1 MTEFEFNSAA
11 GSMPEQISRIT
22 GGGPAYRGRQ
32 IFEWIWKGAQTF
44 TEMTNL
50 PAGLRSDLDDRL
62 SLYSSKILEKHEDND
77 NTVKLLIELYDGAR
91 IETVLLTD
99 ETGRKTAC
107 LSSQVGCAMGC
118 KFCRTALMGLKRNL
132 HSEEIIEQFLH
143 LKNSYGDI
151 SNIVYMGMGEP
162 LNNYGEFKKSVALFT
177 RKGLPGLSPR
187 RITVSTCGIAA
198 GIKNLAAELPALRL
212 AVSLVSA
219 DPQKRLS
226 LMPVTAG
233 NSLDELKEALMVFQ
247 QASGKRLTLECA
259 IMGGI
264 NDSVADAAV
273 ITRWVSGLNAIVNV
287 IPWNR
292 ADDIDFSEPDEKS
305 IEAFCAVLEKA
316 GIPVTRRYR
325 RGRGLNAACGQLAT

>member
-11 GSMPEQISRIT
+11 GSLPEQISKIT
-22 GGGPAYRGRQ
+22 GSGPAYRGRQ
-32 IFEWIWKGAQTF
+32 IFDWIWKGAQTF

-50 PAGLRSDLDDRL
+50 PAGIRSELDDRL

-132 HSEEIIEQFLH
+132 RSEEIIEQFLH

-162 LNNYGEFKKSVALFT
+162 LNNYDEFKKSVALFT
-177 RKGLPGLSPR
+177 RKDMPGLSPR
-187 RITVSTCGIAA
+187 RITVSTCGIVS
-198 GIKNLAAELPALRL
+198 GIKKIAAELPALRL

-219 DPQKRLS
+219 DPKKRLS

-233 NSLDELKEALMVFQ
+233 NSLDELKEALIVFQ
-247 QASGKRLTLECA
+247 KASGKRLTLECA
-259 IMGGI
+259 IMCGI
-264 NDSVADAAV
+264 NDAIADAAG
-273 ITRWVSGLNAIVNV
+273 IARWVSGLNAIVNV

-305 IEAFCAVLEKA
+305 IEAFCAVLEKS
-316 GIPVTRRYR
+316 GVPVTRRYR